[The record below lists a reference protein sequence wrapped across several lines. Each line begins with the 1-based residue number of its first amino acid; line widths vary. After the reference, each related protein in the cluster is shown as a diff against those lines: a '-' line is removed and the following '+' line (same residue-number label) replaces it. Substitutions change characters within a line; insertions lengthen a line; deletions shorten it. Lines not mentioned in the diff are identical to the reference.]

1 MDGLTVLVTGAGAP
15 GIKGTLYSL
24 KGNFENRD
32 VRVIGTD
39 IKQEVVGKYLCDS
52 FYRIPRPTDTG
63 YLDLLLSICQKEGVD
78 VVVPQNTL
86 ELPVLAE
93 NRSSFSD
100 IGTSVAVSDAS
111 AISVANDKYR
121 LMRLAEQ
128 IGVPTPKYGLV
139 NNFEALTDFAKE
151 LGWPD
156 KPVVVKPPLSNGM
169 RGVRI
174 VDESRDLKE
183 MFYLEKPTSL
193 FVKMKSLY
201 EILGSD
207 FPPLIVMEYLP
218 NAEYTVDVLKTPE
231 YTIVPRK
238 RDLIQS
244 GITFHGT
251 VEYHEALITY
261 ARKLS
266 EATGLNYAF
275 GFQFKM
281 DEHNTP
287 KLLESN
293 PRVQGTMVLST
304 FAGANIIYAAV
315 KRALNEDVPGFQ
327 IKWGTKILRYWG
339 GIGLENNNTAVGFL

>member
-1 MDGLTVLVTGAGAP
+1 MDSLTVLVTGAGAP

-24 KGNFENRD
+24 KENFDDRSI
-32 VRVIGTD
+32 RTIGTD
-39 IKQEVVGKYLCDS
+39 IKQEVIGQYLCDK
-52 FYRIPRPTDTG
+52 FYCISKPSEKD
-63 YLDLLLSICQKEGVD
+63 YLDQLLSICEQECVD
-78 VVVPQNTL
+78 VLLPQNTV
-86 ELPVLAE
+86 ELSVLAE
-93 NRSSFSD
+93 NRSVFSN
-100 IGTSVAVSDAS
+100 IGTSIAVSNAR
-111 AISVANDKYR
+111 AISIANNKYK
-121 LMRLAEQ
+121 LMELAEQ
-128 IGVPTPKYGLV
+128 IGVPTPKYTLV
-139 NNFEALTDFAKE
+139 DTFDALAESADK

-174 VDESRDLKE
+174 INESLDLKK
-183 MFYLEKPTSL
+183 MFYSEKPTSL
-193 FVKMKSLY
+193 FVKMKTLH
-201 EILGSD
+201 EILGSE
-207 FPPLIVMEYLP
+207 FPPLLIMEYLP
-218 NAEYTVDVLKTPE
+218 NTEYTIDVLRAKK

-251 VEYHEALITY
+251 VEYHEKLIAY
-261 ARKLS
+261 VQRLS
-266 EATGLNYAF
+266 EATGLDYAF

-281 DEHNTP
+281 DDQGNP

-315 KRALNEDVPGFQ
+315 KRALNEDIPDFQ

-339 GIGLENNNTAVGFL
+339 GMGIQNGNAVMFL